1 MKPPSHA
8 SGRKHPS
15 PVIAI
20 FLGLCLALFTTATTH
35 AADHCEFRLGFKTLR
50 DLIGHDIVGECLE
63 NEHYN
68 EIGDSNQQTTGG
80 LMAWRKADNWTAF
93 TDGYRTWINGPNGL
107 VQRLN
112 TERFP
117 WEADYAKFTAPS
129 STPSPQ
135 GIPLTDAAIIEAALR
150 ALRSSEGGGW
160 LATDFL
166 ESGGTVTFD
175 DAPFQNLPDV
185 PEIPFAIALD
195 LQENHIYI
203 GTAHRGE
210 SAETLAALLAGSLV
224 ASIQFV
230 LGGDPDSMDACYDDV
245 QVAYH
250 ARALLWHD
258 FYGDDGKPNA
268 NSQEAFLNQNLQRLL
283 SGALPVW
290 VRSIPYFQLF
300 CAQFGAAPAA
310 TPAPAPT
317 PTPTPSPTPAP
328 QPTPGPIPGTAT
340 IEEVERFLSLPA
352 LRYEALVENAIA
364 QKYNLNP
371 RGGTM
376 RMIMRSYAAFIDV
389 MPLVYVM
396 YTWSAYPYGTFPDI
410 QAFVRAYVDN
420 PRHYVGLAGQWL
432 ESDPCTWPE
441 PVQQE
446 MVAAEQENPGRVRAL
461 LMNSVLDPYL
471 AEYVVPGIIDKAR
484 QAYFEDPEAYLN
496 QFRCAA

>member
-8 SGRKHPS
+8 SERIPPS
-15 PVIAI
+15 PVTAI

-35 AADHCEFRLGFKTLR
+35 AADHCEFSLGFKTLR

-112 TERFP
+112 TERFE
-117 WEADYAKFTAPS
+117 WEADYVSFTAPP

-135 GIPLTDAAIIEAALR
+135 ETPLTDAAIIEAALR

-224 ASIQFV
+224 ASIQFR

-250 ARALLWHD
+250 TRALLWQD
-258 FYGDDGKPNA
+258 FYGSNGKPNA

-290 VRSIPYFQLF
+290 VRSIPYFQQF

-317 PTPTPSPTPAP
+317 PTPSPTLAP
-328 QPTPGPIPGTAT
+328 QPAPGPILRTAT
-340 IEEVERFLSLPA
+340 IEEVEDFLSLPA
-352 LRYEALVENAIA
+352 WHYEVMVRNAYAKEYGI
-364 QKYNLNP
+364 NP
-371 RGGTM
+371 TGGYMTM
-376 RMIMRSYAAFIDV
+376 MIKRVYKPYIDI
-389 MPLVYVM
+389 MPLVYIM
-396 YTWSAYPYGTFPDI
+396 YTWSAYPYGTFPDT
-410 QAFVRAYVDN
+410 QAFVRAYAGN

-441 PVQQE
+441 PAQQE
-446 MVAAEQENPGRVRAL
+446 MVAAEQESPGRIKAML
-461 LMNSVLDPYL
+461 INSVVAPHL
-471 AEYVVPGIIDKAR
+471 AEFVVPGIIDKAEWE
-484 QAYFEDPEAYLN
+484 YFEDPEAYLN